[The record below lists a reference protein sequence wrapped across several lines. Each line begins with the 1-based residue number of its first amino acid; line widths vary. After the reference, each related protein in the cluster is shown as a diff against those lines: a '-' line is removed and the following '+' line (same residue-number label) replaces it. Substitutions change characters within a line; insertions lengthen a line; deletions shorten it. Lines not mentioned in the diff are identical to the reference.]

1 MRQLYG
7 LDPDLALFRY
17 LRFLWNGQEDARPLL
32 ALLACWARDPAH
44 PAAYDEVET
53 NILFFDVDPELVEAP
68 QFVQRLRESGVLM
81 LAESPRRI
89 RALTHLDVSAD
100 DVHFAGKCLQ
110 GLAVEHASAAKRLA

>member
-1 MRQLYG
+1 MRQSGIIAAGALHALEHHVDRLAEDHANAQILADYVRGTEG
-7 LDPDLALFRY
+7 LRL
-17 LRFLWNGQEDARPLL
+17 
-32 ALLACWARDPAH
+32 
-44 PAAYDEVET
+44 AYDEVET

-100 DVHFAGKCLQ
+100 DVHFAGNCLQ
-110 GLAVEHASAAKRLA
+110 ALAVEHASAAKRLA